1 MVDVE
6 KLRAQI
12 PACQQVVYLNSGW
25 SGPSPRRVLDAIT
38 ARLEY
43 ESALGPTT
51 AEVVAIKQRLQEEAA
66 SEAAALLNASPD
78 EVFLTQN
85 TTEGINIVLSG
96 LPWREGDEIVT
107 CDLEHAS
114 VLVPAYHLR
123 SRGIRVRVV
132 HVEPAASWEEIVQGI
147 TEAFTPR
154 TRMVFLSHIEY
165 TSGLRMPIEQ
175 LGALCRSR
183 GIWLLSDGAQTAG
196 HIALDMER
204 TGVDFYATTGHKWL
218 LGPYGAGVLFI
229 RRELIPEV
237 QPTFVSSHAVASYD
251 TEGDFQPNPSTMAKF
266 GLTTSS
272 TELRTGFVEAIR
284 LAPRDGHR
292 RDRGPQR
299 GPGGSRQGGT
309 VDGRG
314 HAHPLAPR
322 RSRRVRAGHLLR
334 RRRGAGCYG
343 RPPVGGGASR
353 GPLHPRA
360 GRRRPLVA
368 PRLHHRGRGRDGC
381 GRRGAR
387 CEGGGVGG

>member
-1 MVDVE
+1 MVDAE

-25 SGPSPRRVLDAIT
+25 SGPSPRRVVDAIT

-51 AEVVAIKQRLQEEAA
+51 AEVVASRQRLQEEATV
-66 SEAAALLNASPD
+66 EAAALLNASTD

-114 VLVPAYHLR
+114 VLVPAYHLQ
-123 SRGIRVRVV
+123 SRGVRVRVV
-132 HVEPAASWEEIVQGI
+132 HIEPAASWEEIVQSM

-165 TSGLRMPIEQ
+165 TSGLRMPLEQ
-175 LGALCRSR
+175 LGALCRPR
-183 GIWLLSDGAQTAG
+183 GIWLLADGAQTAG

-218 LGPYGAGVLFI
+218 LGPDGAGMLFI

-237 QPTFVSSHAVASYD
+237 QPTFVSSHAVESYD
-251 TEGDFQPNPSTMAKF
+251 TEGDFTPNPSTMAKF

-272 TELRTGFVEAIR
+272 TALRAGFVEAIR
-284 LAPRDGHR
+284 LARETGMDAIEANNVALAARAKEALAEVPGVRILSPFG
-292 RDRGPQR
+292 
-299 GPGGSRQGGT
+299 GPGACGLAT
-309 VDGRG
+309 FAVDGVEPNALVSRLWEEERVV
-314 HAHPLAPR
+314 A
-322 RSRRVRAGHLLR
+322 RSIREL
-334 RRRGAGCYG
+334 
-343 RPPVGGGASR
+343 GGAVRFS
-353 GPLHPRA
+353 LHAFNTDAEVATAVGVVARA
-360 GRRRPLVA
+360 
-368 PRLHHRGRGRDGC
+368 
-381 GRRGAR
+381 AR
-387 CEGGGVGG
+387 EAG